1 MDLIK
6 FQTIN
11 FRIDDT
17 KVGVKSPK
25 EKKKS
30 TKTVYSLLETT
41 ISVLKTQIFKL
52 ILTLIFNKPVHQIF
66 QFRPFNFG
74 NTVCI
79 LKLFNRAFDVKFQLA
94 ELSRQFRLTR
104 LFVAVT

>member
-17 KVGVKSPK
+17 KVGCTTPK

-41 ISVLKTQIFKL
+41 ISVLKTQMTKPILKHIKR
-52 ILTLIFNKPVHQIF
+52 ILTLIFNKPIHQIF
-66 QFRPFNFG
+66 QF
-74 NTVCI
+74 
-79 LKLFNRAFDVKFQLA
+79 
-94 ELSRQFRLTR
+94 
-104 LFVAVT
+104 